1 MGTLQKYRREP
12 MAVIAGRVAPMI
24 LLLLLS
30 SNLQAQD
37 ASRGCDFL
45 LCVDSN
51 SRQLPVS
58 HSPTVALRT
67 DWRALPFSLISGFVA
82 IEPAYGANGIKME
95 QNSTLNASNSP
106 FSDNFSLLRDKAGRW
121 LINSLNQFAPLWL
134 ILTGLSGL
142 FIMRRRLRR

>member
-1 MGTLQKYRREP
+1 MSTLRKYRRQP
-12 MAVIAGRVAPMI
+12 MTGIAGRIVPMI
-24 LLLLLS
+24 LLLLS
-30 SNLQAQD
+30 INVQAQ
-37 ASRGCDFL
+37 AANGGCDFL
-45 LCVDSN
+45 LCVDAN
-51 SRQLPVS
+51 SHQLAVS
-58 HSPTVALRT
+58 HSPTAALRT

-106 FSDNFSLLRDKAGRW
+106 FGDNFSLLRDKAGRW

-134 ILTGLSGL
+134 ILTGLFGL